1 MYDCLLPALPW
12 LCRLHRYL
20 VVMAERATSRA
31 HLKFSPDK
39 TMTTNWLTRYTLTHR
54 FHGRQQKKM
63 EKKKI
68 RALFDLNLKSGNSAC
83 KRNQRRRTKHAT
95 PTDRATNFRLLKLE
109 LRPTLFCRFQ
119 RNPKQSLRITGIDTY
134 RRRIQSSGY

>member
-20 VVMAERATSRA
+20 VVMTERATSRA

-63 EKKKI
+63 RKKKI
-68 RALFDLNLKSGNSAC
+68 RALFDWNLKSENSAC
-83 KRNQRRRTKHAT
+83 KKIKEYEQNMQRPQT
-95 PTDRATNFRLLKLE
+95 E
-109 LRPTLFCRFQ
+109 RPTSDYYNWSWGKRFSADF
-119 RNPKQSLRITGIDTY
+119 KE
-134 RRRIQSSGY
+134 IQNNHCELQE